1 MIILWRSRFKS
12 GLWVQ
17 MNFSCLLKFKIE
29 HFLSIMWVSLFLK
42 RLMRFIF
49 LIKIFA
55 VILTEFKNER
65 INHEY
70 LAIKIFGISIA
81 PKFYLAPQS
90 CPFAIYIWRGL
101 WTLASLRLRKLINTV
116 EYLWLNND
124 WARLGVAASWLIL

>member
-42 RLMRFIF
+42 RIMRFIF

-81 PKFYLAPQS
+81 PKFYLASQS
-90 CPFAIYIWRGL
+90 FHFSIYIWRGL